1 MKRKKM
7 VKKMVREHPEIASK
21 LKKLKEKK
29 TPRESNIESQIE
41 GLHET
46 IFSLVVPE
54 SNANEPRKSEIYNSV
69 SSLDD
74 INKALDKRL

>member
-1 MKRKKM
+1 M
-7 VKKMVREHPEIASK
+7 VKRMVREHPEIASK

-29 TPRESNIESQIE
+29 TLGQSNIESQIE

-54 SNANEPRKSEIYNSV
+54 SNANERRKLEIYNSV
-69 SSLDD
+69 PSLDY